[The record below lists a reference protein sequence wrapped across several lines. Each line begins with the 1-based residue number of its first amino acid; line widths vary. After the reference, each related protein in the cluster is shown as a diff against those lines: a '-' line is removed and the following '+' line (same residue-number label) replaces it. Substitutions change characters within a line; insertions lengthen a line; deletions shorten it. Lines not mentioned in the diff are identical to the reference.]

1 MCLCLKSQLEFGC
14 LIKLSIKKSSIFYVY
29 IFGTNGAIHCKK
41 EPNTTNLGEREGGG
55 FRVALKIPRVGLFMV
70 ATFLCN
76 SFRNPRNKIVSI
88 NIFHDFWS
96 NFCRI
101 LKNELFFFL
110 FFFNFSRMSNFCHMW
125 TQILVGGAFF

>member
-1 MCLCLKSQLEFGC
+1 
-14 LIKLSIKKSSIFYVY
+14 
-29 IFGTNGAIHCKK
+29 
-41 EPNTTNLGEREGGG
+41 
-55 FRVALKIPRVGLFMV
+55 
-70 ATFLCN
+70 LCN

-110 FFFNFSRMSNFCHMW
+110 FFFQFFKNVQFLSHVDTNFSW
-125 TQILVGGAFF
+125 GGILLSHFILF